1 MQEGGRAGSRHI
13 PACLSSRKMRAT
25 SGCSSPPTGV
35 LVSDL
40 CYKRIGL
47 EEESDLE
54 DQEDADEVEDE
65 ERRIRRHSVSSE

>member
-13 PACLSSRKMRAT
+13 QACLCSRKMRAT
-25 SGCSSPPTGV
+25 SGCSSPPTGA

-47 EEESDLE
+47 EEESEFE

-65 ERRIRRHSVSSE
+65 DDQKED

>member
-1 MQEGGRAGSRHI
+1 
-13 PACLSSRKMRAT
+13 MRAT
-25 SGCSSPPTGV
+25 SGCSSPPTGA

-47 EEESDLE
+47 EEESEFE

-65 ERRIRRHSVSSE
+65 DDQKED